1 MNTTALDVPVKS
13 VETVWVRRFAK
24 CAAVFVAALALAWPC
39 AAAERKETIVILLD
53 ASGSMK
59 AVFPGSP
66 GTRIDAAKNAIK
78 TVVRKVP
85 QSTEIGLL
93 VFSAK
98 NLKDDWAFP
107 LGPRDDA
114 RMFATLDS
122 IECHTDT
129 PLGKYLKIAADRLL
143 EERAKRF
150 GYGSYRLIV
159 LTDGEAQDQDLVNR
173 YTPDIVSRG
182 ITVDAIGVGMKR
194 AHTLATK
201 VHSYRGAN
209 DMKALDQALGEVFAE
224 VRDGGND
231 AAEGQA
237 FAVIGPLPDGL
248 ADAMIGALANA
259 PNTPIGE
266 GRIAP
271 VKASQIQS
279 QQAAPVP
286 AAAPA
291 SPPSATPAQPVTPQ
305 EPLRKKRS
313 SGGAVAVV
321 ITVLIVA
328 VFAARAVRRG
338 GRRR

>member
-1 MNTTALDVPVKS
+1 MNTKTLDVPVKS
-13 VETVWVRRFAK
+13 VETIWVRRFAK

-53 ASGSMK
+53 ASGSMNAK
-59 AVFPGSP
+59 FPGSG
-66 GTRIDAAKNAIK
+66 GTRMDAAKKAIK
-78 TVVRKVP
+78 TVVRNVP
-85 QSTEIGLL
+85 QTTEIGLL
-93 VFSAK
+93 VFSAA
-98 NLKDDWAFP
+98 NLKDHWAFP

-114 RMFATLDS
+114 RMFATIDS
-122 IECHTDT
+122 IVCNKDT

-159 LTDGEAQDQDLVNR
+159 LTDGEAQDQNLVNR

-182 ITVDAIGVGMKR
+182 ITVDAIGVGMER

-209 DMKALDQALGEVFAE
+209 DTKALDQALGEVFAE

-231 AAEGQA
+231 AAETQA
-237 FAVIGPLPDGL
+237 FAVIAPLPDGL
-248 ADAMIGALANA
+248 ADAMIGALANT

-266 GRIAP
+266 NKVAP
-271 VKASQIQS
+271 VKAPQIQS
-279 QQAAPVP
+279 QE
-286 AAAPA
+286 AAPA
-291 SPPSATPAQPVTPQ
+291 PAATPAPPPPADPAEPVTSQ
-305 EPLRKKRS
+305 EPSRKKRS

-328 VFAARAVRRG
+328 IFASRAVRRG